1 MLGDPRSMIG
11 WTCVRQDTILPS
23 LGELDWG
30 RRVLVGC
37 WRRLSLGFPSEQVSE
52 WEKGLMSGAKLL
64 IHQLDKSIDQ
74 FYMEVFGFLQ
84 VGLLFYCR
92 CLLDV
97 NDFLF

>member
-1 MLGDPRSMIG
+1 
-11 WTCVRQDTILPS
+11 
-23 LGELDWG
+23 
-30 RRVLVGC
+30 
-37 WRRLSLGFPSEQVSE
+37 
-52 WEKGLMSGAKLL
+52 MSGAKLL